1 MEKNM
6 LEKIKTILAE
16 TLSINPDDVTLDSDI
31 KKDLGADSLDI
42 LQLLMALEEEYGITV
57 PDEALAE
64 FVTVGDV
71 VNYLEENQ

>member
-1 MEKNM
+1 M